1 MPKPTLTKLK
11 SQRWIYK
18 KVGAMVSLGTI
29 GEILGY
35 IIAQYVPDTF
45 LPDNLI
51 AHGIAALLALIGS
64 FFFSSKYQTDP
75 GKNLRD
81 CFADADLMFAEGLI
95 DEKQH
100 IRMRESC
107 FEKFLKSNQA

>member
-1 MPKPTLTKLK
+1 MPEPTLTKFK

-18 KVGAMVSLGTI
+18 KAGTMVSLGTI

-35 IIAQYVPDTF
+35 FIAQYIPDTF

-51 AHGIAALLALIGS
+51 AHGVAGLLALIGS
-64 FFFSSKYQTDP
+64 FFFSSKYQTNP
-75 GKNLRD
+75 GKSLRD
-81 CFADADLMFAEGLI
+81 CFADADLMFVEGFI

-100 IRMRESC
+100 MKMRESC
-107 FEKFLKSNQA
+107 FEKFLKSTQA